1 MPRAMIPP
9 VEVPPIRSNT
19 SCRSGPN
26 GVEIDLA
33 ADKTKALKR
42 IHLEGPTKQAH
53 VATLRRAPHS
63 TFQTGKR
70 EGHLAYLSQS
80 GSIPAKGVQLGGQ
93 TDDPGGEGTRERE
106 ASRFIPS
113 TLYAPSCVDFCL
125 QLPQPAVRSPGAT
138 DGRNAMLSGAKR
150 RFTRF
155 PLALPVAVAKGFSLM
170 FPKT

>member
-93 TDDPGGEGTRERE
+93 TDDPGGDGTRERE

-113 TLYAPSCVDFCL
+113 TLYAPSCVDRDEDLC
-125 QLPQPAVRSPGAT
+125 QLPLSVQELTHSNSVP
-138 DGRNAMLSGAKR
+138 DGKEGTSMGSTG
-150 RFTRF
+150 
-155 PLALPVAVAKGFSLM
+155 
-170 FPKT
+170 